1 MQVLSGED
9 GIGNDHTNW
18 REDIFQGMQVQQVRR
33 AEKNAKATPPSP
45 HSTPLIENM
54 Y

>member
-9 GIGNDHTNW
+9 ETGNDHTNW

-33 AEKNAKATPPSP
+33 AKKNAKATPSP